1 MVPVAPVDLGRDEA
15 ARLAHE
21 ELAKQ
26 VYREAGPGLV
36 ERLLRWAIE
45 RAADLLDEVAGAS
58 PGGYAGL
65 VLVLLLVAAA
75 IVAVRL
81 KVGPMGRREATVPT
95 LFTGHVR
102 TAAEHR
108 AAADAHA
115 AAGRWA
121 DAVRERLRAVIRSL
135 EERGVLDERPGRTA
149 DEAATEA
156 GAVLPSSA
164 AELRRAARHFDEVW
178 YGGRT
183 AGPESDALLRGLD
196 ERIRSARPEPAGS
209 GR

>member
-1 MVPVAPVDLGRDEA
+1 
-15 ARLAHE
+15 
-21 ELAKQ
+21 
-26 VYREAGPGLV
+26 
-36 ERLLRWAIE
+36 
-45 RAADLLDEVAGAS
+45 
-58 PGGYAGL
+58 
-65 VLVLLLVAAA
+65 
-75 IVAVRL
+75 
-81 KVGPMGRREATVPT
+81 VGPMGRREATVPA

-108 AAADAHA
+108 AAADAHS

-149 DEAATEA
+149 DEAATDA

-196 ERIRSARPEPAGS
+196 ERVRAARP
-209 GR
+209 